1 MTIRPEAPSPG
12 DLPPPAPHGVAVSG
26 IVFAVLFSTSLV
38 LLRLAVPA
46 NPSEPGAWLGDP
58 AARYWLE
65 WSLTLIPL
73 AGISFLWFMGVIR
86 DHVAAREDRFF
97 ATVFLGSGILL
108 VGLLFVA
115 GGIAD
120 GVLRMFG
127 SSPHGSESLTAGS
140 QAAFVLGRRLA
151 SSVMNNFATR
161 MAAVF
166 LFVTSSIGLRTRAW
180 PRWISFT
187 GYACGLVLLLFI
199 SESTAVLFLLPAW
212 VLLVSLWF
220 LWTHVSSRAPAG

>member
-1 MTIRPEAPSPG
+1 MVTRSETPPHA
-12 DLPPPAPHGVAVSG
+12 DVPPPAPHGVAVSG

-46 NPSEPGAWLGDP
+46 DPTAPGV
-58 AARYWLE
+58 WLE
-65 WSLTLIPL
+65 DPTARQWLQWSLTLIPL

-115 GGIAD
+115 GGIAE

-127 SSPHGSESLTAGS
+127 TSPPGAEPLTAGS
-140 QAAFVLGRRLA
+140 QAAFELGRRLA
-151 SSVMNNFATR
+151 SSVMNYFATR

-166 LFVTSSIGLRTRAW
+166 LFVTSSIGLRTKVW
-180 PRWISFT
+180 PGWISFS
-187 GYACGLVLLLFI
+187 GYACGLMLLLLI
-199 SESTAVLFLLPAW
+199 SESTWVLLLLPAW
-212 VLLVSLWF
+212 VLAVSLWF
-220 LWTHVSSRAPAG
+220 LWRTVRPTERSM

>member
-1 MTIRPEAPSPG
+1 MTISPQSPPPS

-46 NPSEPGAWLGDP
+46 DPSEPGRWLADP

-65 WSLTLIPL
+65 WALKLIPI

-86 DHVAAREDRFF
+86 DHVATHEDRFF

-108 VGLLFVA
+108 VGLLLVA

-120 GVLRMFG
+120 GVLRMFAT
-127 SSPHGSESLTAGS
+127 SPHESESLTAGS

-151 SSVMNNFATR
+151 SSIMNNFVTR

-166 LFVTSSIGLRTRAW
+166 LFVTSSIGLRTKVW
-180 PRWISFT
+180 PRSLSFT

-199 SESTAVLFLLPAW
+199 SESTAVLFLLPIW

-220 LWTHVSSRAPAG
+220 LWRTVTPAERSK

>member
-1 MTIRPEAPSPG
+1 MTISPQSPPPS

-46 NPSEPGAWLGDP
+46 DPSEPGRWLADP

-65 WSLTLIPL
+65 WALKLIPI

-86 DHVAAREDRFF
+86 DHVATHEDRFF

-127 SSPHGSESLTAGS
+127 TSPHESESLTAGS

-151 SSVMNNFATR
+151 SSIMNNFVTR

-166 LFVTSSIGLRTRAW
+166 LFVTSSIGLRTKVW
-180 PRWISFT
+180 PRSLSFT